1 MFFAPWFVNKIG
13 PKNALLYCGMIMS
26 LRIIGS
32 AWAIGPVSSSL
43 IKLLHGFESSVLLV
57 AALKYIAANFN
68 PFLSATVYLIGFQF
82 AKSFSSIFLSTG
94 IGHMYQSMGFTSS
107 YVVLGSIA
115 LCFTLL
121 SFVTLD
127 KTRFFAP
134 QPAVAH

>member
-13 PKNALLYCGMIMS
+13 PKNALLYCGLIMS

-32 AWAIGPVSSSL
+32 AWAIGPVSISL

-57 AALKYIAANFN
+57 AALKYISANFN

-82 AKSFSSIFLSTG
+82 SKSFSSIFLSTG
-94 IGHMYQSMGFTSS
+94 IGHMYQQYGFQDS
-107 YVVLGSIA
+107 YIVLGSIA

-121 SFVTLD
+121 SMVTLD
-127 KTRFFAP
+127 RSRVFVT
-134 QPAVAH
+134 QPLLAK